1 MLDKFNTS
9 TFALEVTSVTGQ
21 KVIERQYSPRV
32 AILGSQTYSQ
42 EGHGAEDRTIKI
54 ADEPS
59 NTVCKQVSRM
69 EVSLILILC
78 LQAQVQLGFDLLQ
91 QFRQHAD
98 VLRNDTDIL
107 MNQLIEQVENSYENV
122 KPEIYAD
129 YKKLKSDIKD
139 QRFEK
144 ELLQKEID
152 MLRRQTEEQRAK
164 VAYCQQR
171 LYEMEEQVGMI
182 ANTKAYQEDFDLD
195 EEVSLKQLEAAFKP
209 KIEPVS
215 NTVSR
220 QLLNIKSSQKDLHHS
235 VDQE

>member
-42 EGHGAEDRTIKI
+42 EGHGSEDRVIKI

-59 NTVCKQVSRM
+59 NTVAKQVARM
-69 EVSLILILC
+69 EVSLAFHLSF
-78 LQAQVQLGFDLLQ
+78 QEQVQLGFELLT

-107 MNQLIEQVENSYENV
+107 MNQLIEQVEQYYENV

-129 YKKLKSDIKD
+129 YKKLKTDIKD
-139 QRFEK
+139 QRYEK
-144 ELLQKEID
+144 ELIQKEID
-152 MLRRQTEEQRAK
+152 TLKRQTEEQRAK
-164 VAYCQQR
+164 V
-171 LYEMEEQVGMI
+171 
-182 ANTKAYQEDFDLD
+182 
-195 EEVSLKQLEAAFKP
+195 
-209 KIEPVS
+209 
-215 NTVSR
+215 
-220 QLLNIKSSQKDLHHS
+220 
-235 VDQE
+235 